1 VNILVVSPHPDDEI
15 LGCGGTLQRLRDEG
29 HSLYWVIFTE
39 MTAEYS
45 NQQKVARKV
54 EIEKICSEL
63 GFMSKYELGFSASG
77 LDQSAFSDLVSS
89 FFAVIKEVEPEKV
102 FCPYIFDVHSDH
114 SNVVRAVQAAT
125 KSFRSPSIK
134 SILMY
139 ETISETNFAFFEPEQ
154 FRPNLFVDI
163 SDYLDTKVGLA
174 EVYQGEMGAHPFPR
188 SDRAIRALATL
199 RGSQCGV
206 DAAEG
211 FQIVY
216 SFE

>member
-1 VNILVVSPHPDDEI
+1 MNILVVSPHPDDEI
-15 LGCGGTLQRLRDEG
+15 LGCGGTLQRLGDEG
-29 HSLYWVIFTE
+29 HSLFWVIFTE
-39 MTAEYS
+39 MTMEYS
-45 NQQKVARKV
+45 NQQKLARKD

-63 GFMSKYELGFSASG
+63 GFVSKYELGFGASG
-77 LDQSAFSDLVSS
+77 LDQSALGDLVSS
-89 FFAVIKEVEPEKV
+89 LFSVIREVKPEKV
-102 FCPYIFDVHSDH
+102 FCPYIFDAHSDH
-114 SNVVRAVQAAT
+114 SYVSRAVQAAT

-134 SILMY
+134 TILMY

-163 SDYLDTKVGLA
+163 SDYLEKKVGLA
-174 EVYQGEMGAHPFPR
+174 EVYRGEIRAHPFPR
-188 SDRAIRALATL
+188 SSRAIRALASL